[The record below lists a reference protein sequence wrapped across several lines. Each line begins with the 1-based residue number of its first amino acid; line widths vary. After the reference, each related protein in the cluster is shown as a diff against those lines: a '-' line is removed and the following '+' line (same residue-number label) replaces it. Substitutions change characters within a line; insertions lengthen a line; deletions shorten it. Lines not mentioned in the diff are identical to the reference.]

1 MYQESV
7 KQLKRSFGTGV
18 RGDRVGRQTG
28 RVGKYG
34 YADGAGSG
42 FWRESRSTLQLIANQ
57 MLSIQEN
64 ERKRIATDLHDG
76 VGQSLTMIK
85 LSLSLAVQQL
95 ASGAIEDASESLQQ
109 LKLKV
114 HGALEEVRHA
124 AMDLR
129 PPMLDDLGLLATLT
143 WFFRELDAAFPNM
156 KVEKDF
162 GVHENRIPDQLKI
175 TIFRI
180 LQEATSNIVKY
191 AHADLMRVR
200 LKQVDDTLHLSIE
213 DNGCGFDPEE
223 VFIRSGS
230 DRGLGLLNMK
240 ERATL
245 SGGIYVM
252 DTVIGQG
259 TQIRVAWQLDSS
271 GAW

>member
-7 KQLKRSFGTGV
+7 KQLKRSAGV
-18 RGDRVGRQTG
+18 SVRSRISRHVGRL
-28 RVGKYG
+28 GKYG
-34 YADGAGSG
+34 YEYGLGSG
-42 FWRESRSTLQLIANQ
+42 VWCESPSTLQLIANQ
-57 MLSIQEN
+57 MLSIQEG

-95 ASGAIEDASESLQQ
+95 ATGAIDEASESLQQ

-129 PPMLDDLGLLATLT
+129 PPMLDDLGLLPTLT
-143 WFFRELDAAFPNM
+143 WFFRELDTAFPDM
-156 KVEKDF
+156 TVEKDF
-162 GVHENRIPDQLKI
+162 GIPESRIPEPLKI

-180 LQEATSNIVKY
+180 VQEATGNIVKY
-191 AHADLMRVR
+191 AHADLMRVKLR
-200 LKQVDDTLHLSIE
+200 QADDTLHLTIE
-213 DNGCGFDPEE
+213 DNGDGFDPAE
-223 VFIRSGS
+223 VSCRSGS
-230 DRGLGLLNMK
+230 DRGLGLLSMK

-245 SGGIYVM
+245 SGGIYSM
-252 DTVIGQG
+252 DAAVGQG

-271 GAW
+271 GIW